1 MNKSDLRI
9 VFMGTPD
16 FALPSL
22 TMLVEEGYDVALV
35 VAQPDRK
42 RGRGHKLLPPPTK
55 VCAQEHGLEVF
66 QVEKISSPEGVAKLK
81 EVAPNLMI
89 TAAFGQILSE
99 EVLGI
104 PSFGCINV
112 HGSLLPKYRGA
123 APIQWAII
131 NGERESGVTTMY
143 TVKKLDAGDML
154 LKQAVPI
161 GDETTAGELYEQ
173 LAQTG
178 AQVLKKTLEQ
188 LLNGTLCPTPQQEED
203 MTYFPMFPKGF
214 GQIDF
219 AQPAQNIK
227 NLVRGI
233 NPAPGAYTFY
243 EEQKIKV
250 FAVSV
255 LEQKKEGTPGQIIAA
270 DAKQGLIVCGGDGLL
285 SIDTLQFP
293 GSRPMSA
300 ADFLR
305 GKQLQVGTVLK

>member
-1 MNKSDLRI
+1 MNKSDLKI

-22 TMLVEEGYDVALV
+22 EMLVREGYPVALV

-55 VCAQEHGLEVF
+55 VCAQEHGIEVF
-66 QVEKISSPEGVAKLK
+66 QVEKISGPEGVAKLK

-104 PSFGCINV
+104 PSLGCINV

-123 APIQWAII
+123 APVQWAII
-131 NGERESGVTTMY
+131 NGEQESGITTMY

-154 LKQAVPI
+154 LKQSVPI
-161 GDETTAGELYEQ
+161 GSETTGGELYGQ
-173 LAQTG
+173 LAQVG
-178 AQVLKKTLEQ
+178 AQVLKETLEA
-188 LLNGTLCPTPQQEED
+188 LLQGTLTPIPQREEE

-214 GQIDF
+214 GRIDF
-219 AQPAQNIK
+219 TKPCQEIK

-233 NPAPGAYTFY
+233 NPVPGAYTFY
-243 EEQKIKV
+243 EEQKVKV

-255 LEQKKEGTPGQIIAA
+255 LGQKAQGVPGEILRA
-270 DAKQGLIVCGGDGLL
+270 DSKQGLIVCGGDGLL

-305 GKQLQVGTVLK
+305 GKQLKVGTVLK